1 LLIFAHE
8 TPPIFMRVII
18 FPVIALVILFTACR
32 GTRQIQTV
40 MNKVDTVAV
49 TSVKHPEIDSAAI
62 KADILKKVHANNIE
76 FEYFLGKVKI
86 DISDNKGKNTNATA
100 FVRIK
105 RDSIMWLSLTGA
117 LGIEGFRVLITK
129 DSVLV
134 MDKMEKTYAARSVDY
149 LQDIVKLPVDFGVVQ
164 NLIVGNPVYFPDNIL
179 SFKENEGS
187 LMALSVGE
195 FFKHM
200 ITIDTTNNSIIHS
213 KLDDIDGLRNRTCDI
228 TLSNYTMIQNRLFSN
243 TRELTITEKSKLDI
257 MLDFKQVSFD
267 EPQTFPF
274 NIPKNYT
281 LK

>member
-1 LLIFAHE
+1 
-8 TPPIFMRVII
+8 MRVII
-18 FPVIALVILFTACR
+18 FPVISLALLFTACR

-49 TSVKHPEIDSAAI
+49 TSVKQPEIDSAAI
-62 KADILKKVHANNIE
+62 KAEILKRVHANHID

-86 DISDNKGKNTNATA
+86 DIADSKGKNTNATA

-105 RDSIMWLSLTGA
+105 RDSIMWISLTGA
-117 LGIEGFRVLITK
+117 LGIEGFRVLVTK

-134 MDKMEKTYAARSVDY
+134 MDKLEKTYAARSVDY
-149 LQDIVKLPVDFGVVQ
+149 LQDIIKLPVDFNVLQ

-179 SFKENEGS
+179 SYKENGGS
-187 LMALSVGE
+187 MMALSVGE

-213 KLDDIDGLRNRTCDI
+213 KLDDVDVMRNRTCDI
-228 TLSNYTMIQNRLFSN
+228 TLGNYVMVQNRMFSN
-243 TRELTITEKSKLDI
+243 TRELTVTEKSKLDI
-257 MLDFKQVSFD
+257 ILDFKQVAFD
-267 EPQTFPF
+267 EPRPFPF